1 MKKQMTL
8 GIAAAAIVVLVG
20 TPAMATAAPKD
31 STTNPHG
38 QTNGA
43 VINPFTANGGALDT
57 ISGKTNGAVINPFK
71 AN

>member
-31 STTNPHG
+31 STTNPFG
-38 QTNGA
+38 RTNGAVINPFTSTNGDQTDRYAKTNGA
-43 VINPFTANGGALDT
+43 VINPFTAN
-57 ISGKTNGAVINPFK
+57 
-71 AN
+71 